1 MTEFHFESVSLWK
14 RKKKIRSELEMRI
27 LFEFHINTIRYQKEI
42 LKKIESFIW
51 VNVFDEHSWWQSKRR
66 RRRRRP
72 RRLHRNAITVIW
84 NSMKKWKQELITFHK
99 LLLSYVHISGW
110 ISVGLSVSLSAG
122 SLVCICLFDFFYI
135 YQMIPNH
142 LIAIKLAWISR
153 LSS

>member
-51 VNVFDEHSWWQSKRR
+51 VNVFGEHSWWQSKRR
-66 RRRRRP
+66 RRRRLP

-135 YQMIPNH
+135 YQMISNH

>member
-1 MTEFHFESVSLWK
+1 MTEFHFESVSHWK
-14 RKKKIRSELEMRI
+14 RNRKIRSELEMRI

-42 LKKIESFIW
+42 LKKFESFIW

-66 RRRRRP
+66 WRRP
-72 RRLHRNAITVIW
+72 RRNAITVIW

-110 ISVGLSVSLSAG
+110 ISVVLSVCLSAS